1 MDSDKIKVFGSRVKV
16 DSMAKVAAIERAERD
31 KMKRK
36 VDKILAHKIDL
47 FINRQLI
54 YNYPE
59 NLFTAAGISS
69 IEHADFEGVERLALV
84 LWADIVSTFDNPDKV
99 KLGTCKKVE
108 EIMIGE
114 DTLIHFTG
122 PPEAQGEACTIVL
135 RGASQHL
142 LDEIERAIHDA
153 LCVLT
158 EIVQRDNR
166 IVYGG
171 GASEMEMAME
181 VDKLAAKTPGK
192 QAFAIEAFAR
202 ALRSIPK
209 ILADN
214 AGYDSLEICS
224 QLRAAHSQGKVNH
237 GVDMDTGTIGC
248 KKSKL
253 VV

>member
-1 MDSDKIKVFGSRVKV
+1 M
-16 DSMAKVAAIERAERD
+16 
-31 KMKRK
+31 KMKNK
-36 VDKILAHKIDL
+36 VNKIINHKMNL

-59 NLFTAAGISS
+59 NLFTNAGISS
-69 IEHADFEGVERLALV
+69 IEHADFEGVERLSLV
-84 LWADIVSTFDNPDKV
+84 LGADIVSTFDNPDKV

-122 PPEAQGEACTIVL
+122 APEAQGEACTIVL

-166 IVYGG
+166 VVYGG

-181 VDKLAAKTPGK
+181 VDKLAAQTPGK

-209 ILADN
+209 ILSDN
-214 AGYDSLEICS
+214 AGYDSLELIS
-224 QLRAAHSQGKVNH
+224 QLRAVHSEGKVHH

-248 KKSKL
+248 MKSKL
-253 VV
+253 VVESL